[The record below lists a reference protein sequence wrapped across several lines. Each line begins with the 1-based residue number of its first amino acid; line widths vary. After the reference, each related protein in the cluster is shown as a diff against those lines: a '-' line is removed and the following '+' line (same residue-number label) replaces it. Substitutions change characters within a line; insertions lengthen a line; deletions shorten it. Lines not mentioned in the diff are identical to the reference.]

1 DFPEFDEE
9 AALEA
14 ATEEQALE
22 VQDSPAQ
29 EETVQEETAPS
40 IEEDLLAESIENE
53 LEIEEFPEFDEG
65 DALEAV
71 TEEQA
76 LEIQDTPVQ
85 EEAVLREDS
94 ELPSDQTSI
103 DDRIEDE
110 FEGDILTD
118 IEEISPDAFLN
129 ELDDLASNEEAES
142 HVEQNIDETAIEDQ
156 FMSEIS
162 DTDFDALLNDLAE
175 PEPIDTESL
184 DEVELNFDTLLN
196 EELNKDLG
204 TLDVAIES
212 DDEVS
217 QPDVEEYLE
226 IDDLLAESDDFEAE
240 EEPYQ
245 EANMDVG
252 LGDFDDLL
260 AGENAPDVD
269 LEADGFSAKLDLA
282 RAYIE
287 IDDSESAL
295 AIIEE
300 VINAGPE
307 SVQAEAS
314 SLRDKIQS

>member
-1 DFPEFDEE
+1 MPIQEE
-9 AALEA
+9 AAQEEVESPIEDRLLEDA
-14 ATEEQALE
+14 IGDELEGE
-22 VQDSPAQ
+22 VQ
-29 EETVQEETAPS
+29 
-40 IEEDLLAESIENE
+40 NE
-53 LEIEEFPEFDEG
+53 Q
-65 DALEAV
+65 V
-71 TEEQA
+71 
-76 LEIQDTPVQ
+76 
-85 EEAVLREDS
+85 
-94 ELPSDQTSI
+94 
-103 DDRIEDE
+103 
-110 FEGDILTD
+110 LTD
-118 IEEISPDAFLN
+118 LEEISPDAFLN
-129 ELDDLASNEEAES
+129 ELDDLANNEEVES
-142 HVEQNIDETAIEDQ
+142 PIEIAIDEAEIEDQ

-184 DEVELNFDTLLN
+184 DEVELNFDALLS

-204 TLDVAIES
+204 TLDTETVS
-212 DDEVS
+212 GDEVS

-226 IDDLLAESDDFEAE
+226 IDDLLAESDDFETE